1 MCPPALGDNMK
12 EFKPAFL
19 FLTIFLGLYLGLNII
34 YGVWVSS
41 FGNTADSAT
50 MLITTQTSH
59 ILNLFGERTHTIP
72 KEGSPT
78 VAIIKDNRMALS
90 VFEGCNSINVMIVF
104 VSFLFAFKGNWKKM
118 VWFLP
123 VGLVLIYAANLMRIV
138 ALYYVAE
145 YWRQYFYYI
154 HKYMFTAV
162 IYLIVFMLWWWWIEK
177 VSGVSVKELIKSRQS

>member
-1 MCPPALGDNMK
+1 MK
-12 EFKPAFL
+12 EFKPAFW
-19 FLTIFLGLYLGLNII
+19 FLATFLGLYLGLNIT

-41 FGNTADSAT
+41 FGKEADSAT
-50 MLITTQTSH
+50 LLITKQTSH
-59 ILNLFGERTHTIP
+59 ILNLFGEKTQSQP

-78 VAIIKDNRMALS
+78 VAIVKDARVALS

-104 VSFLFAFKGNWKKM
+104 VSFLFAFKGNWKKLA
-118 VWFLP
+118 WFLP
-123 VGLVLIYAANLMRIV
+123 LGLVLIYIANLLRII
-138 ALYYVAE
+138 ALFYVAE

-177 VSGVSVKELIKSRQS
+177 VSGVSVKTLIKSRQP

>member
-1 MCPPALGDNMK
+1 MK
-12 EFKPAFL
+12 EFKPAFW
-19 FLTIFLGLYLGLNII
+19 FLAIFLGLYLGLNIT

-41 FGNTADSAT
+41 FGKQADSST
-50 MLITTQTSH
+50 LLITKQTSH
-59 ILNLFGERTHTIP
+59 ILNLFGEETQSQP

-78 VAIIKDNRMALS
+78 VAIIKDARVALS

-104 VSFLFAFKGNWKKM
+104 VSFLFAFKGNWKKLA
-118 VWFLP
+118 WFLP
-123 VGLVLIYAANLMRIV
+123 LGLVLIYIANLLRII
-138 ALYYVAE
+138 ALFYVAE

-177 VSGVSVKELIKSRQS
+177 VSGVSVKALIKSRQP